1 MKPERELY
9 FGWQTA
15 MFAAGLSYLIEFL
28 HKAILQQYTD
38 FSLSLSLFLNILNT
52 MISVTFLT
60 VSNCHQ

>member
-1 MKPERELY
+1 
-9 FGWQTA
+9 

-38 FSLSLSLFLNILNT
+38 FSLSLSLSLSLFLNILNT